1 MSAATSRRRGTA
13 RPPATACSARVAA
26 SAGRRAAVHLAPSLR
41 CQGCQG
47 LPRRTEPLLSG
58 PGPCGSDAQVDTT
71 TAAGRVGRAA
81 ACRGGAHGPRA
92 ARGRPWR
99 WATST
104 ATASWR
110 SRSARPP
117 AACTRCAGR
126 AAWTRRAFRSAR
138 AGASWRRCCSRR
150 WWRASAAGGDQAQAG
165 LRLVVQ
171 SHDGHLYAISGAS
184 GAPQRSPLAL
194 GAARARGGCGPCV
207 PLAMHQGVA
216 CISSTG

>member
-150 WWRASAAGGDQAQAG
+150 WWRASRACAWSCSRTTGTCTRSAARQARRKG
-165 LRLVVQ
+165 
-171 SHDGHLYAISGAS
+171 
-184 GAPQRSPLAL
+184 PRSRSEQ
-194 GAARARGGCGPCV
+194 RARGAAVVPACRSPCIK
-207 PLAMHQGVA
+207 A
-216 CISSTG
+216 